1 MNKGEHLN
9 KEGLIKIV
17 SLKAYLNKGLSEN
30 LKINFPN
37 IIGVEKPKVNIP
49 LTIDLN
55 WIAGFFSGEACFS
68 VCIYKSKTHKTGYGI
83 LLQIILSQHY
93 RDKMLFN
100 SIKKTLA
107 CGNIIKR
114 STRNIIVLSIYKFE
128 DTYYK
133 MIPLFKEYR
142 IEGIKA
148 LDFQDFVLAAE
159 IIKKKDHLTL
169 EGLEEIRKIRSN
181 MNRSRVWLY

>member
-55 WIAGFFSGEACFS
+55 
-68 VCIYKSKTHKTGYGI
+68 
-83 LLQIILSQHY
+83 
-93 RDKMLFN
+93 
-100 SIKKTLA
+100 
-107 CGNIIKR
+107 
-114 STRNIIVLSIYKFE
+114 
-128 DTYYK
+128 
-133 MIPLFKEYR
+133 
-142 IEGIKA
+142 
-148 LDFQDFVLAAE
+148 
-159 IIKKKDHLTL
+159 
-169 EGLEEIRKIRSN
+169 
-181 MNRSRVWLY
+181 